1 MKFKKLLF
9 VVILFLVYSS
19 LFAQNQDPTS
29 IYRKERD
36 KINNLVHTKLKVS
49 FNFDQKELNM
59 RKAVIILFVLALFIS
74 CNQQKTVQTYIVEK
88 QDKPGFMSVDLPMSL
103 IELNTDKAP
112 LDVKNAYK
120 SINKVNVLGLP
131 YLNNNEAYEIEKN
144 NLSLILNNS
153 TLYKK
158 LMKMDMMGLKVSI
171 YYNGDASDI
180 NEVIVF
186 GYSKKTG
193 VGLARVIG
201 ENMNPSEIIKMIEY
215 LKIDSSKLGLQQ
227 FKQVLDTI

>member
-1 MKFKKLLF
+1 
-9 VVILFLVYSS
+9 
-19 LFAQNQDPTS
+19 
-29 IYRKERD
+29 
-36 KINNLVHTKLKVS
+36 
-49 FNFDQKELNM
+49 M

-103 IELNTDKAP
+103 IELNTDEAP

-120 SINKVNVLGLP
+120 SINKVNILGLP

-158 LMKMDMMGLKVSI
+158 LMKMDMKGMKVSI
-171 YYNGDASDI
+171 YFNGNANDI

-186 GYSKKTG
+186 GYSKKIG

-201 ENMNPSEIIKMIEY
+201 DNMRPSKIIKMLEY
-215 LKIDSSKLGLQQ
+215 LKIDSNKLGLQQ
-227 FKQVLDTI
+227 FKKVLDSI